1 MASRASEKNEQI
13 MIPGPCSSRPAQ
25 AAAAPGG
32 WLAASRDRA
41 VTNAASVTACIVC
54 KEETAIAKWN
64 LLCCHRQ
71 CSAGESGIRRG
82 SYYASRIYVARAVP
96 PSARVTQCGPGG
108 TVHHPAGTRGD
119 IQAVTSHC
127 MGQVTVAPSGQVGP
141 PTPCQAW
148 PGGLGPG
155 RDARGSEPPRAA
167 AGCPEWSDSWH

>member
-119 IQAVTSHC
+119 IQAPGCHESLHGVTAWA
-127 MGQVTVAPSGQVGP
+127 GGPSCDAWGKSVGTAKLGHRP
-141 PTPCQAW
+141 RAR
-148 PGGLGPG
+148 PGPAAGLGPG
-155 RDARGSEPPRAA
+155 RDGV
-167 AGCPEWSDSWH
+167 